1 MNGAAATPFRVQR
14 AFERARAAHEAQD
27 LETAWEVAGRAVA
40 LAPEYPAAAF
50 LKAQIAFESWR
61 PSVALFEQALA
72 LDQANPVLVRNFILA
87 LSAEKQEQRADA
99 LLSGIL
105 ARNRNWLEG
114 HALLSTLR
122 LTCGESEPFRSYAE
136 AAQASPQ
143 DSSLRLAW
151 FHRLATAR
159 QWDAAEAVLEA
170 LEQDYA
176 NVAGVHAARLFLDC
190 ETDRAP
196 TGREIFAALANLADP
211 GLALTEV
218 RHALRK
224 GDPGHADRVTARWIQ
239 TPHAPQF
246 WPYRDLAWRLLDD
259 PRHGWLG
266 GDPAFASTDDLDVE
280 PSQLAELADF
290 LRSLHQMQAPY
301 PEQSVRGGTQTPR
314 NLLLHH
320 DPRITRIRAKLATA
334 VTQWRDGLPS
344 GDGGHPLLDR
354 KPTKIRF
361 AGSWSVRLLANGH
374 HSPHVHPQGWASS
387 AFYVALPQDLG
398 NGEAG
403 RFVLGMPPVELGL
416 PLEPERLIDP
426 APGRLALF
434 PSTSWHGT
442 LPFSGEERLTLAFDI
457 APGLAKG
464 DHPQ

>member
-1 MNGAAATPFRVQR
+1 MNGAAATPVKAQR
-14 AFERARAAHEAQD
+14 AFERARTAHEAQD
-27 LETAWEVAGRAVA
+27 LETAWEAAGQAVV

-50 LKAQIAFESWR
+50 LKAQTAFESWR
-61 PSVALFEQALA
+61 PSAVLFEQALA
-72 LDQANPVLVRNFILA
+72 LDQANPLLVRNFILA
-87 LSAEKQEQRADA
+87 LGAEQQEQRAAA
-99 LLSGIL
+99 LLSGII
-105 ARNRNWLEG
+105 ARNPGWKDG

-122 LTCGESEPFRSYAE
+122 LTSGESEPFRSYDE
-136 AAQASPQ
+136 AAQANPQ
-143 DSSLRLAW
+143 DRSLRLAW

-159 QWDAAEAVLEA
+159 QWDAAELVLAA
-170 LEQDYA
+170 LESDHAQA
-176 NVAGVHAARLFLDC
+176 PGVLAARVYFDC
-190 ETDRAP
+190 ETGRAP
-196 TGREIFAALANLADP
+196 PGNGIFAALADLVDP

-218 RHALRK
+218 RHALRQ
-224 GDPGHADRVTARWIQ
+224 GDPSHADTVAARWTQ
-239 TPHAPQF
+239 TPHASQF

-259 PRHGWLG
+259 PRHRWLN
-266 GDPAFASTDDLDVE
+266 GDPAFASAIDLE
-280 PSQLAELADF
+280 LAPQQLAELADF

-320 DPRITRIRAKLATA
+320 DPKIARIRAMLTTA
-334 VTQWRDGLPS
+334 VTQWRDGLPA

-403 RFVLGMPPVELGL
+403 RFALGMPPVELGL

-442 LPFSGEERLTLAFDI
+442 LPFTGEERLTLAFDI
-457 APGLAKG
+457 APDLAKG